1 MGIVNISG
9 ISDSRVAPICAK
21 IIGENQGQCLIV
33 TPTYI
38 GAKRLASDLS
48 FFAKKQIY
56 VMPTDEEK
64 FVSYEAKSRDTMLER
79 LRIMGDLVSG
89 EDCVVIAPASVAI
102 KKLPPKEVFCHHNF
116 PLEVGE
122 ESNQREMMQALVDMG
137 YERVPLV
144 YAKGQFS
151 VRGSIVDVFT
161 PYMDLPVRVEFFDTL
176 VEDIRTFQVD
186 SQRSVEKLS
195 SLKILPAELMVRQPE
210 AFERAKKRITRA
222 YHDLPDRR
230 DQLLGSME
238 NMTNIQH
245 LENYMD
251 YFYEEPAFIWEY
263 MDQKVVI
270 MDDPNRIYEGVET
283 RAKELKLDFEVFLEQ
298 GKVIPSDIRNFSGR
312 KELLEIYGLP
322 KVYLCTPFPRAVK
335 GVDAYEEIR
344 NVQSRQTLSYNGKM
358 DMLEKELHKYLDN
371 HYKVTIVCSTE
382 ERYRNIQEFL
392 VGSHLDGRIWIERGS
407 LTSGMDFPEEKICYI
422 TDGDIFGTYKR
433 RRKKSRSKTKG
444 QAIRSFADI
453 SAGDYVV
460 HETHGIGKFIGLDQ
474 LDVKGEKKDY
484 LKVQYAGKDNLYVP
498 ATQMDLIQ
506 KYVGKDAAD
515 VKISRLSGSDWRT
528 TKAKAKAS
536 IANMAK
542 ELLEISAARN
552 ANPGHKFGPDTV
564 WQKEFEESFPF
575 EETADQLRCIEEIK
589 ADMEKE
595 RAMDRLLCGDVGY
608 GKTEVAARAMFKCA
622 AEGKQVAVLVPTTIL
637 ASQHY
642 YTLKERFEKFPFS
655 VDMLSRFRSE
665 KEQEATVDKVK
676 KGKVDV
682 VIGTHRLLSKD
693 VKFKDLGLLVIDE
706 EQRFGVQHKEKIKAL
721 KKNVDVLTLS
731 ATPIPRTLHMSLI
744 GVRDMSLIE
753 EPPEERYPVQTYVME
768 EDEFVITEAIER
780 ELDRGG
786 QVYVIY
792 NRVAGVHRIADQID
806 RLVPGKRI
814 AVGHGQMSESV
825 LEDIMMSFMD
835 GEIDIL
841 IATTI
846 IESGIDIPNVNT
858 VIILD
863 ADKFGLSQLYQL
875 RGRVGR
881 SNRLAYAYLMH
892 GKNKVLSEVADR
904 RLRAIK
910 EFTEFGA
917 GFKISMR
924 DLEIRGAGNLLGTEQ
939 HGHMINIGYEL
950 YCKLVDDAVKA
961 LKGEVV
967 TGHGEETNIDLRVS
981 AYIPVD
987 YIGDEVQKLT
997 MYKKI
1002 AAIYEE
1008 EDERE
1013 VVEEL
1018 QDRYGEIP
1026 RETRN
1031 LITVAKIKAYGE
1043 KLGIQKVRQDVDKVI
1058 FEYGKKTGIR
1068 PIPVFLTPG
1077 KEILTDVWEVVS
1089 AMAEKEKHNAI

>member
-9 ISDSRVAPICAK
+9 ISDSRVAPICAR
-21 IIGENQGQCLIV
+21 IINENPGQCLVV

-48 FFAKKQIY
+48 FFADKRIY
-56 VMPTDEEK
+56 VLPTDEEK

-79 LRIMGDLVSG
+79 LRIMAAVAEG
-89 EDCVVIAPASVAI
+89 EDCIVIAPASVAI
-102 KKLPPKEVFCHHNF
+102 KKLPPKEVFLSHTLI
-116 PLEVGE
+116 LEVGE
-122 ESNQREMMQALVDMG
+122 EADQKETMQALIDMG

-151 VRGSIVDVFT
+151 VRGGILDIFT
-161 PYMDLPVRVEFFDTL
+161 PYLDLPVRIEFFDTL
-176 VEDIRTFQVD
+176 VEDIRTFQVE
-186 SQRSVEKLS
+186 SQRSVEKLHNVD
-195 SLKILPAELMVRQPE
+195 IFPAELMVREKE
-210 AFERAKKRITRA
+210 AFEKAKKRITRA
-222 YHDLPDRR
+222 YHNLPERR
-230 DQLLGSME
+230 DQLLDSID

-251 YFYEEPAFIWEY
+251 YFYDAPAFLWDY
-263 MDQKVVI
+263 MKDKIVI

-283 RAKELKLDFEVFLEQ
+283 RSKELKLDFEVFLEQ
-298 GKVIPSDIRNFSGR
+298 GKVIPSDIKNFSGK
-312 KELLEIYGLP
+312 KELLEIYQLP
-322 KVYLCTPFPRAVK
+322 KVFLCTPFPRAVK

-358 DMLEKELHKYLDN
+358 DMLERDLHKYLDN
-371 HYKVTIVCSTE
+371 HYKVTIVCSTQD
-382 ERYRNIQEFL
+382 RYRNIQEFL
-392 VGSHLDGRIWIERGS
+392 AGCYLDGRVWVEKGS

-433 RRKKSRSKTKG
+433 KRRKSSSKTKG
-444 QAIRSFADI
+444 QAIKSFADI

-460 HETHGIGKFIGLDQ
+460 HETHGIGKFIGIDQ
-474 LDVKGEKKDY
+474 LNVKGEKKDY
-484 LKVQYAGKDNLYVP
+484 LKVQYAGKDTLYVP

-506 KYVGKDAAD
+506 KYVGKDTVE
-515 VKISRLSGSDWRT
+515 VKINKLSGSDWRT

-542 ELLEISAARN
+542 ELLEISASRN

-589 ADMEKE
+589 GDMEKE

-655 VDMLSRFRSE
+655 VDMLSRFRSD
-665 KEQEATVDKVK
+665 KEQEGTVNKIK
-676 KGKVDV
+676 KGTVDV

-693 VKFKDLGLLVIDE
+693 IKFKDLGLLVIDE

-825 LEDIMMSFMD
+825 LEEIMMSFMD

-841 IATTI
+841 VATTI

-858 VIILD
+858 AIILD

-967 TGHGEETNIDLRVS
+967 TGEGEGATVDLRVS

-987 YIGDEVQKLT
+987 YITDEVQKLT

-1002 AAIYEE
+1002 AAIYDE

-1013 VVEEL
+1013 MMEEL
-1018 QDRYGEIP
+1018 QDRYGDIP

-1031 LITVAKIKAYGE
+1031 LIMVAKIKAFAE
-1043 KLGIQKVRQDVDKVI
+1043 RLEIQKIRQDVDKMI
-1058 FEYGKKTGIR
+1058 FEYGKKSGIR
-1068 PIPVFLTPG
+1068 PVSIFLTPG
-1077 KEILTDVWEVVS
+1077 KEILTDVWEVIS
-1089 AMAEKEKHNAI
+1089 AMAQKDR

>member
-9 ISDSRVAPICAK
+9 ISDSRVAPVSAQ
-21 IIGENQGQCLIV
+21 IIEEHGGQCLIV
-33 TPTYI
+33 TPTYV

-48 FFAKKQIY
+48 FFVKKQIY
-56 VMPTDEEK
+56 VLPTDEEK

-79 LRIMGDLVSG
+79 LRVMGAVAKG
-89 EDCVVIAPASVAI
+89 EDCIVIAPASVAI
-102 KKLPPKEVFCHHNF
+102 KKLPPKQVFQSHLISMEVDEEIEQG
-116 PLEVGE
+116 EV
-122 ESNQREMMQALVDMG
+122 MQALVDMG

-144 YAKGQFS
+144 YAKGQFAT
-151 VRGSIVDVFT
+151 RGGILDIFT
-161 PYMDLPVRVEFFDTL
+161 PYRDLPVRIEFFDTL
-176 VEDIRTFQVD
+176 IEDIRTFQVE
-186 SQRSVEKLS
+186 SQRSVEKL
-195 SLKILPAELMVRQPE
+195 KQVDILPAELMVRN
-210 AFERAKKRITRA
+210 AFAFRRARNRITRA
-222 YHDLPDRR
+222 YHSLSERR
-230 DQLLGSME
+230 DQLLDSIE
-238 NMTNIQH
+238 TMTNIQQ

-251 YFYEEPAFIWEY
+251 YFYEEPEFIWDY
-263 MDQKVVI
+263 MEEKIVI

-283 RAKELKLDFEVFLEQ
+283 RSKELKLDFEVFLEQ
-298 GKVIPSDIRNFSGR
+298 GKVVSSDIRNFSGK
-312 KELLEIYGLP
+312 KELLEIYYLP

-358 DMLEKELHKYLDN
+358 DMLERDLHKYLEN
-371 HYKVTIVCSTE
+371 RYKVTIVCSTE
-382 ERYRNIQEFL
+382 DRYKNIQEFL
-392 VGSHLDGRIWIERGS
+392 AGCRLDGRIWVEMGS

-433 RRKKSRSKTKG
+433 RRRRSTSKTKAE
-444 QAIRSFADI
+444 AIQSFADI
-453 SAGDYVV
+453 STGDYVV
-460 HETHGIGKFIGLDQ
+460 HETHGIGKFVGIEQ
-474 LDVKGEKKDY
+474 LKVKGEKKDY
-484 LKVQYAGKDNLYVP
+484 LKVQYAGQDILYVP

-506 KYVGKDAAD
+506 KYVGKDVSE
-515 VKISRLSGSDWRT
+515 VKIHKLSGSDWKA
-528 TKAKAKAS
+528 TKAKAKTS

-542 ELLEISAARN
+542 ELLEISAVRN
-552 ANPGHKFGPDTV
+552 ARHGHKFGPDTV

-589 ADMEKE
+589 EDMEKE

-665 KEQEATVDKVK
+665 KEQEVTVDKIK

-693 VKFKDLGLLVIDE
+693 VNFKDLGLLVIDE
-706 EQRFGVQHKEKIKAL
+706 EQRFGVQHKERIKAL

-768 EDEFVITEAIER
+768 EDEYVITEAIER

-792 NRVAGVHRIADQID
+792 NRVAGVHRIADRID
-806 RLVPGKRI
+806 DLVPGKRI
-814 AVGHGQMSESV
+814 AVGHGQMSESA
-825 LEDIMMSFMD
+825 LEEVMMSFID

-841 IATTI
+841 VATTI

-858 VIILD
+858 AIILD

-892 GKNKVLSEVADR
+892 GKNKVLSDVADR

-939 HGHMINIGYEL
+939 SGHMVNIGYEL

-967 TGHGEETNIDLRVS
+967 TGNGEDTNIDLSVS
-981 AYIPVD
+981 AYIPLS
-987 YIGDEVQKLT
+987 YIPDEVQKLT

-1002 AAIYEE
+1002 AAIYDE
-1008 EDERE
+1008 EDEKE
-1013 VVEEL
+1013 VIEEL
-1018 QDRYGEIP
+1018 VDRYGEIP
-1026 RETRN
+1026 GVTRN
-1031 LITVAKIKAYGE
+1031 LIMVAKIRAFAE
-1043 KLGIQKVRQDVDKVI
+1043 KLGIRKIRQTVDKMI
-1058 FEYGKKTGIR
+1058 FEYSKKSGIR
-1068 PIPVFLTPG
+1068 PVSIFLTPG
-1077 KEILTDVWEVVS
+1077 KEILVDVWEVIS
-1089 AMAEKEKHNAI
+1089 SMAKKSS